1 MSFWL
6 KSAPWPPRSSPSI
19 DMSQSAEIVMDAVRA
34 ADHDRYLT
42 ALYAPADKRDALFSL
57 YAFNAEIASVRD
69 RIHEAL
75 PGEVRLQWWRD
86 VIAAGGEAGAGHPT
100 AEALN
105 ATTAT
110 FNLPKLAFENML
122 DARIFDLYDDPM
134 PSRTDLEGY
143 CGETAAALIQ
153 LATMVLDPGEAPR
166 FAELAGRAGC
176 AQAMTGLLLLLPL
189 HRKRGQC
196 FIPADILAAA
206 GSSAQEFVTGD
217 GGPGAK
223 RAVAAMMALAREH
236 LTAFER
242 GASVLPVSLRPAFLP
257 LTLSRAYLG
266 KMENGSPLDGV
277 ARLSALRRH
286 WLLLR
291 RASKGWPAL

>member
-1 MSFWL
+1 MSFWR
-6 KSAPWPPRSSPSI
+6 KSAPWPPRSLPSI
-19 DMSQSAEIVMDAVRA
+19 DMSQSAKIVMDAVRA

-57 YAFNAEIASVRD
+57 YAFNAEIAGIRD

-86 VIAAGGEAGAGHPT
+86 VIAAGGEAGAGYPV
-100 AEALN
+100 AEFLN
-105 ATTAT
+105 ATIAA
-110 FNLPKLAFENML
+110 FELPKLAFENML

-153 LATMVLDPGEAPR
+153 LAAMVLDPVEAPL

-206 GSSAQEFVTGD
+206 GSSPQEFITGD

-223 RAVAAMMALAREH
+223 RAVAAIIALARDH
-236 LTAFER
+236 LSAFEQ
-242 GASVLPVSLRPAFLP
+242 GAQALPVSLRPAFLP
-257 LTLSRAYLG
+257 LALSRAYLG

-277 ARLSALRRH
+277 ARLSVLRRH

-291 RASKGWPAL
+291 RATKGWPAL

>member
-1 MSFWL
+1 MADAG
-6 KSAPWPPRSSPSI
+6 K
-19 DMSQSAEIVMDAVRA
+19 IVMDAVRA

-42 ALYAPADKRDALFSL
+42 ALYAPAARRDALFSL
-57 YAFNAEIASVRD
+57 YAFNAEIAGIRD

-86 VIAAGGEAGAGHPT
+86 VIAADDDGVGHPV
-100 AEALN
+100 ADALK
-105 ATTAT
+105 AAIAAHR
-110 FNLPKLAFENML
+110 LPKPAFDNML
-122 DARIFDLYDDPM
+122 EARIFDLYDDPM

-153 LATMVLDPGEAPR
+153 FAAMVLDPVEAPR
-166 FAELAGRAGC
+166 IAELAGRAGC

-196 FIPADILAAA
+196 FVPADILASA
-206 GSSAQEFVTGD
+206 GSSPEEFIAGD
-217 GGPGAK
+217 GGQGAK
-223 RAVAAMMALAREH
+223 RAVAAMIALAREH
-236 LTAFER
+236 LSAFER
-242 GASVLPVSLRPAFLP
+242 GASALPVSLRPAFLP
-257 LTLSRAYLG
+257 LTLTHAYLG
-266 KMENGSPLDGV
+266 KMESHSPLNGV

-291 RASKGWPAL
+291 RASQGWSARRQS

>member
-1 MSFWL
+1 MAVTS
-6 KSAPWPPRSSPSI
+6 K
-19 DMSQSAEIVMDAVRA
+19 IVMDAVRT

-42 ALYAPADKRDALFSL
+42 ALYAPADRRDALFSL
-57 YAFNAEIASVRD
+57 YAFNAEIAGIRD

-86 VIAAGGEAGAGHPT
+86 VIAADDDGVGHPV
-100 AEALN
+100 ADALK
-105 ATTAT
+105 AAIAAHS
-110 FNLPKLAFENML
+110 LPRPAFDNML
-122 DARIFDLYDDPM
+122 EARIFDLYDDPM

-143 CGETAAALIQ
+143 CGETASALIQ
-153 LATMVLDPGEAPR
+153 FAAMVLDPVEAPR

-196 FIPADILAAA
+196 FVPADILAAA
-206 GSSAQEFVTGD
+206 GSSPEEFVTGD

-223 RAVAAMMALAREH
+223 RAVAAMIALAREH
-236 LTAFER
+236 LSAFEQ
-242 GASVLPVSLRPAFLP
+242 GASALPVSLRPAFLP
-257 LTLSRAYLG
+257 LTLTRAYLG
-266 KMENGSPLDGV
+266 KMESHSPFNGP
-277 ARLSALRRH
+277 AQLSALRRH

-291 RASKGWPAL
+291 RASQGWPARRQS